1 MRVIY
6 CLSVFIFLLCG
17 CINTN
22 TDSKSKSEL
31 EEKLY
36 PLSKEDTELNLD
48 TLQEYAPDFNGYVYI
63 MNSDC
68 SSCIAEFLSFAKELA
83 ESEYNGDLLVIISNA
98 TQPIRL
104 RITFVTY
111 STSAYRGTDAVSASI
126 QIWCGFASYCA
137 CPHARA
143 DRTNQSQQ
151 IHFLF
156 LDIKTLPIAAGGN
169 QQLLNLTHQTTGL
182 SRSLFNQGAV
192 GLCRDMPF

>member
-98 TQPIRL
+98 TQPIINHYIKQYDFYKKINILLIENKQRKWG
-104 RITFVTY
+104 IKSVEEMNGMVY
-111 STSAYRGTDAVSASI
+111 VI
-126 QIWCGFASYCA
+126 E
-137 CPHARA
+137 
-143 DRTNQSQQ
+143 QSQ
-151 IHFLF
+151 
-156 LDIKTLPIAAGGN
+156 IKSVYQYFPE
-169 QQLLNLTHQTTGL
+169 
-182 SRSLFNQGAV
+182 
-192 GLCRDMPF
+192 